1 MGGAAS
7 LLKKKDK
14 EGDNTEKENADTA
27 DDEAENKD
35 SNAKP
40 SVFSQGFATLKK
52 RATYATNKALAKVG
66 LAYDEGD
73 EPPSEEE
80 EDTPQKTKAIS
91 RTGSGEVCRHVQ
103 FEFYFLAFL

>member
-14 EGDNTEKENADTA
+14 EGDNPEQENAGDA

-40 SVFSQGFATLKK
+40 SAFSKGFATLKK
-52 RATYATNKALAKVG
+52 RATTATNKALAKVG
-66 LAYDEGD
+66 LTYDEGD

-80 EDTPQKTKAIS
+80 EETTQKANAIS
-91 RTGSGEVCRHVQ
+91 RTGSGEVCRHAIG
-103 FEFYFLAFL
+103 L